1 MNIATKDKKIML
13 IIDILKESCNEVY
26 QNTKHLIGTIEG
38 NKKFGRGA
46 GGDIS
51 RKIDLD
57 AEKAVIDTIQRY
69 HFKPTIIGEECGR
82 IQGKDGGFLI
92 MDAIDGTMNASR
104 GLPFYCCS
112 LAYSIDYRL
121 SSVVDAAVID
131 LTTGDIY
138 HASKEKGAYW
148 NKDRIYARRSR
159 SSNRSEQDFQQDI
172 LIGMNISGISA
183 DTINRLSRLISK
195 AIHIR
200 HFGANALELCY
211 FARGLMD
218 AYIDFRGKIRPTDMA
233 AAYLILKEAGGKI
246 YSDNGFELESELGVN
261 KTLSFM
267 AVIDDDEMY
276 KMLAYDLKIIR

>member
-1 MNIATKDKKIML
+1 ML
-13 IIDILKESCNEVY
+13 IVDILKESCNEVY
-26 QNTKHLIGTIEG
+26 QNTKHLIGTAEG

-57 AEKAVIDTIQRY
+57 AEKAVIDTIQRH
-69 HFKPTIIGEECGR
+69 HFKPTIIGEECGIIR
-82 IQGKDGGFLI
+82 GKEGFLI

-104 GLPFYCCS
+104 GVPFYCCS

-121 SSVVDAAVID
+121 SSVIDAAVID
-131 LTTGDIY
+131 LSTGDIY

-148 NKDRIYARRSR
+148 NKDRIYARGSR
-159 SSNRSEQDFQQDI
+159 SINGDKQDFQQDM
-172 LIGMNISGISA
+172 LIGMNISGVSA
-183 DTINRLSRLISK
+183 DTFNRLSRLISK

-233 AAYLILKEAGGKI
+233 AAYLIVNEAGGKI
-246 YSDNGFELESELGVN
+246 YSDNGSELESELGVN

-267 AVIDDDEMY
+267 AVIDDHEMY

>member
-1 MNIATKDKKIML
+1 ML

-26 QNTKHLIGTIEG
+26 QNTKHLIGTVEG

-112 LAYSIDYRL
+112 LAYSINYRL

-148 NKDRIYARRSR
+148 NKDRIYARRSKSSNS
-159 SSNRSEQDFQQDI
+159 SSNRSQQDLQQDM

>member
-1 MNIATKDKKIML
+1 ML
-13 IIDILKESCNEVY
+13 IVDILKESCNEVY
-26 QNTKHLIGTIEG
+26 QNTKHLIGTAEG

-82 IQGKDGGFLI
+82 IQGKDGFLI

-104 GLPFYCCS
+104 GVPFYCCS

-131 LTTGDIY
+131 LSTGDIY

-148 NKDRIYARRSR
+148 NKDRIYARGSR
-159 SSNRSEQDFQQDI
+159 SIDGSQQDYQQDM
-172 LIGMNISGISA
+172 LIGMNISGVSA
-183 DTINRLSRLISK
+183 DTFNRLSRLISK
-195 AIHIR
+195 AVHIR

-233 AAYLILKEAGGKI
+233 AAYLIVNEAGGKI
-246 YSDNGFELESELGVN
+246 YSDNGSELESELGVN

-267 AVIDDDEMY
+267 AVIDDHEMY

>member
-1 MNIATKDKKIML
+1 ML
-13 IIDILKESCNEVY
+13 IVDILKESCNEVY
-26 QNTKHLIGTIEG
+26 QNTKHLIGTAEG

-51 RKIDLD
+51 RKVDLD
-57 AEKAVIDTIQRY
+57 AEKAVIDTIQRH
-69 HFKPTIIGEECGR
+69 HFKPTIIGEECGI
-82 IQGKDGGFLI
+82 IQGKDGFLI

-104 GLPFYCCS
+104 GIPFYCCS

-131 LTTGDIY
+131 LSTGDIY

-148 NKDRIYARRSR
+148 NKDRIYARG
-159 SSNRSEQDFQQDI
+159 NRSINGSKQDYQQDM
-172 LIGMNISGISA
+172 LIGMNISGVSA
-183 DTINRLSRLISK
+183 DTFNRLSRLISK

-233 AAYLILKEAGGKI
+233 AAYLIVNEAGGKI
-246 YSDNGFELESELGVN
+246 YSDNGSELESELGVN

-267 AVIDDDEMY
+267 AVIDDHEMY

>member
-1 MNIATKDKKIML
+1 ML
-13 IIDILKESCNEVY
+13 IVDILKESCNEVY
-26 QNTKHLIGTIEG
+26 QNTKHLIGTAEG

-57 AEKAVIDTIQRY
+57 AEKAVIDTIQRH
-69 HFKPTIIGEECGR
+69 HFKPTIIGEECGI
-82 IQGKDGGFLI
+82 IQGKDGFLI

-104 GLPFYCCS
+104 GVPFYCCS

-131 LTTGDIY
+131 LSTGDIY

-148 NKDRIYARRSR
+148 NKDRIYARGSR
-159 SSNRSEQDFQQDI
+159 SINGSKEDYQQDM
-172 LIGMNISGISA
+172 LIGMNISGVSA
-183 DTINRLSRLISK
+183 DTFNRLSRLISK

-233 AAYLILKEAGGKI
+233 AAYLIVNEAGGKI
-246 YSDNGFELESELGVN
+246 YSDNGSELESELGVN

-267 AVIDDDEMY
+267 AVIDDHEMY

>member
-1 MNIATKDKKIML
+1 ML

-138 HASKEKGAYW
+138 YASKEKGAYW

-159 SSNRSEQDFQQDI
+159 SSSNRSEQDFQQDM

>member
-1 MNIATKDKKIML
+1 ML

-159 SSNRSEQDFQQDI
+159 SSSNRSEQDFQQDM

>member
-1 MNIATKDKKIML
+1 ML

-82 IQGKDGGFLI
+82 IQGKDGFLI

-138 HASKEKGAYW
+138 YASKEKGAYW
-148 NKDRIYARRSR
+148 NKDRIYARRSSSSS
-159 SSNRSEQDFQQDI
+159 SSNRSQQDM

>member
-1 MNIATKDKKIML
+1 ML
-13 IIDILKESCNEVY
+13 IVDILKESCNEVY
-26 QNTKHLIGTIEG
+26 QNTKHLIGTAEG

-51 RKIDLD
+51 RKVDLD
-57 AEKAVIDTIQRY
+57 AEKAVIDTIQRH
-69 HFKPTIIGEECGR
+69 HFKPTIIGEECGI
-82 IQGKDGGFLI
+82 IQGKEGFLI

-104 GLPFYCCS
+104 GVPFYCCS

-131 LTTGDIY
+131 LSTGDIY

-148 NKDRIYARRSR
+148 NKDRIYARGSR
-159 SSNRSEQDFQQDI
+159 SINGSQQDYQQDM
-172 LIGMNISGISA
+172 LIGMNISGVSA
-183 DTINRLSRLISK
+183 DTFNRLSRLISK

-233 AAYLILKEAGGKI
+233 AAYLIVNEAGGKI
-246 YSDNGFELESELGVN
+246 YSDNGSELESELGVN

-267 AVIDDDEMY
+267 AVIDDHEMY

>member
-1 MNIATKDKKIML
+1 ML

-26 QNTKHLIGTIEG
+26 QNTKHLIGTVEG

-51 RKIDLD
+51 REIDLD
-57 AEKAVIDTIQRY
+57 AEKTVIDTIQRH

-82 IQGKDGGFLI
+82 IPGKDGFLI

-104 GLPFYCCS
+104 GIPFFCCS

-131 LTTGDIY
+131 LSTGDIY

-148 NKDRIYARRSR
+148 NKDRIYARGSR
-159 SSNRSEQDFQQDI
+159 SSNVGEQDFQQDL
-172 LIGMNISGISA
+172 LIGMNISGVSA
-183 DTINRLSRLISK
+183 DTLNRLSRLISK

-218 AYIDFRGKIRPTDMA
+218 AYIDFRGKIRVTDMA
-233 AAYLILKEAGGKI
+233 AAYLIVKEAGAKI
-246 YSDNGFELESELGVN
+246 YSDNGSELESELGVN
-261 KTLSFM
+261 KTMSFM
-267 AVIDDDEMY
+267 AVIGDEMY
-276 KMLAYDLKIIR
+276 KMLSEDLKINT

>member
-1 MNIATKDKKIML
+1 ML
-13 IIDILKESCNEVY
+13 IVDILKESCNEVY
-26 QNTKHLIGTIEG
+26 QNTKHLIGTAEG

-51 RKIDLD
+51 RKVDLD
-57 AEKAVIDTIQRY
+57 AEKAVIDTIQRH
-69 HFKPTIIGEECGR
+69 HFKPTIIGEECGI
-82 IQGKDGGFLI
+82 IQGKEGFLI

-104 GLPFYCCS
+104 GVPFYCCS

-131 LTTGDIY
+131 LSTGDIY

-148 NKDRIYARRSR
+148 NKDRIYARGSR
-159 SSNRSEQDFQQDI
+159 SINGSKEDYQQDM
-172 LIGMNISGISA
+172 LIGMNISGVSA
-183 DTINRLSRLISK
+183 DTFNRLSRLISK

-233 AAYLILKEAGGKI
+233 AAYLIVNEAGGKI
-246 YSDNGFELESELGVN
+246 YSDNGSELESELGVN

-267 AVIDDDEMY
+267 AVIDDHEMY

>member
-1 MNIATKDKKIML
+1 ML

-159 SSNRSEQDFQQDI
+159 SSSSSSNRSEQDLQQDM

-246 YSDNGFELESELGVN
+246 YSDNGLELESELGVN

-267 AVIDDDEMY
+267 AVIDDDKMY

>member
-1 MNIATKDKKIML
+1 ML
-13 IIDILKESCNEVY
+13 IVDILKESCNEVY
-26 QNTKHLIGTIEG
+26 QNTKHLIGTAEG

-69 HFKPTIIGEECGR
+69 HFKPTIIGEECGI
-82 IQGKDGGFLI
+82 IQGKEGFLI

-104 GLPFYCCS
+104 GVPFYCCS

-131 LTTGDIY
+131 LSTGDIY

-148 NKDRIYARRSR
+148 NKDRIYARGSR
-159 SSNRSEQDFQQDI
+159 SINGSKQDYQQDM
-172 LIGMNISGISA
+172 LIGMNISGVSA
-183 DTINRLSRLISK
+183 DTFNRLSRLISK

-233 AAYLILKEAGGKI
+233 AAYLIVNEAGGKI
-246 YSDNGFELESELGVN
+246 YSDNGSELESELGVN

-267 AVIDDDEMY
+267 AVIDDHEMY

>member
-1 MNIATKDKKIML
+1 ML
-13 IIDILKESCNEVY
+13 IVDILKESCNEVY
-26 QNTKHLIGTIEG
+26 QNTKHLIGTAEG

-51 RKIDLD
+51 RKVDLD
-57 AEKAVIDTIQRY
+57 AEKAVIDTIQRH
-69 HFKPTIIGEECGR
+69 HFKPTIIGEECGI
-82 IQGKDGGFLI
+82 IQGKDGFLI

-104 GLPFYCCS
+104 GVPFYCCS

-131 LTTGDIY
+131 LSTGDIY

-148 NKDRIYARRSR
+148 NKDRIYARGSR
-159 SSNRSEQDFQQDI
+159 SINGSQQDYQQDM
-172 LIGMNISGISA
+172 LIGMNISGVSA
-183 DTINRLSRLISK
+183 DTFNRLSRLISK

-233 AAYLILKEAGGKI
+233 AAYLIVNEAGGKI
-246 YSDNGFELESELGVN
+246 YSDNGSELESELGVN

-267 AVIDDDEMY
+267 AVIDDHEMY

>member
-1 MNIATKDKKIML
+1 ML
-13 IIDILKESCNEVY
+13 IVDILKESCNEVY
-26 QNTKHLIGTIEG
+26 QNTKHLIGTAEG

-57 AEKAVIDTIQRY
+57 AEKAVIDTIQRH
-69 HFKPTIIGEECGR
+69 HFKPTIIGEECGI
-82 IQGKDGGFLI
+82 IQGKDGFLI

-104 GLPFYCCS
+104 GVPFYCCS

-131 LTTGDIY
+131 LSTGDIY

-148 NKDRIYARRSR
+148 NKDRIYARGSR
-159 SSNRSEQDFQQDI
+159 SINGSKQDYQQDM
-172 LIGMNISGISA
+172 LIGMNISGVSA
-183 DTINRLSRLISK
+183 DTFNRLSRLISK
-195 AIHIR
+195 AVHIR

-233 AAYLILKEAGGKI
+233 AAYLIVNEAGGKI
-246 YSDNGFELESELGVN
+246 YSDNGSELESELGVN

-267 AVIDDDEMY
+267 AVIDDHEMY

>member
-1 MNIATKDKKIML
+1 ML

-26 QNTKHLIGTIEG
+26 QNTKHLIGTAEG

-57 AEKAVIDTIQRY
+57 AEKAVIDTIQRH
-69 HFKPTIIGEECGR
+69 HFKPTIIGEECGI
-82 IQGKDGGFLI
+82 IQGKDGFLI

-104 GLPFYCCS
+104 GVPFYCCS

-131 LTTGDIY
+131 LSTGDIY
-138 HASKEKGAYW
+138 HASKEKGAFL
-148 NKDRIYARRSR
+148 NKDRIYARGSR
-159 SSNRSEQDFQQDI
+159 SIDGSKQDYQQDM
-172 LIGMNISGISA
+172 LIGMNISGVSA
-183 DTINRLSRLISK
+183 DTFNRLSRLISK

-233 AAYLILKEAGGKI
+233 AAYLIVNEAGGKI
-246 YSDNGFELESELGVN
+246 YSDNGSELESELGVN

-267 AVIDDDEMY
+267 AVIDDHEMY

>member
-1 MNIATKDKKIML
+1 ML

-131 LTTGDIY
+131 MTTGDIY
-138 HASKEKGAYW
+138 HASKEKGAFW

-159 SSNRSEQDFQQDI
+159 SSSSSKQDLQQDM

-246 YSDNGFELESELGVN
+246 YSDNGLELESELGVN

>member
-1 MNIATKDKKIML
+1 ML

-159 SSNRSEQDFQQDI
+159 SSSSSSNRSEQDLQQDM

-218 AYIDFRGKIRPTDMA
+218 AYIDFRDKIRPTDMA

-246 YSDNGFELESELGVN
+246 YSDNGLELESELGVN

-267 AVIDDDEMY
+267 AVIDDDKMY